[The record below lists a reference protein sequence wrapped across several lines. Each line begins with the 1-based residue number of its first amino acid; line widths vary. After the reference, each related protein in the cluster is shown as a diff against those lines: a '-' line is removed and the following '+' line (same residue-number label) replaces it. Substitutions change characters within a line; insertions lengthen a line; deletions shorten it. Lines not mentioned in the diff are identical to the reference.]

1 MHCENI
7 EISRHA
13 LKRSLDRGLSLADA
27 IEVVKHGEVI
37 TKYADTKPHPCF
49 LILGF
54 VESVPL
60 HVVVAK
66 DDEKEECWLVTLYVP
81 DMSMWNED
89 FKTRKN

>member
-27 IEVVKHGEVI
+27 IGVVNLGEVI
-37 TKYADTKPHPCF
+37 TKYTDTKPHPCF
-49 LILGF
+49 LMLGF
-54 VESVPL
+54 VGSEPL

-66 DDEKEECWLVTLYVP
+66 DDVTEECWLVTLYVP
-81 DMSMWNED
+81 DISMWSDD
-89 FKTRKN
+89 FKTRKK

>member
-1 MHCENI
+1 MQCENI

-13 LKRSLDRGLSLADA
+13 LKKSLDRDLNLVDA
-27 IEVVKHGEVI
+27 IEVVQHGEI
-37 TKYADTKPHPCF
+37 IIKYTDTKPHPCY

-54 VESVPL
+54 PNDQPL

-66 DDEKEECWLVTLYVP
+66 DIVTEECWLVTLYFP
-81 DMSMWNED
+81 DISIWNYD